1 MHVVYEYTVDGG
13 ASGLDIQHLVLSMV
27 GSYSQSL
34 YSVYTYGYLFK
45 KNKMWL
51 GPFRHVQQLNIIV

>member
-45 KNKMWL
+45 KNKM
-51 GPFRHVQQLNIIV
+51 